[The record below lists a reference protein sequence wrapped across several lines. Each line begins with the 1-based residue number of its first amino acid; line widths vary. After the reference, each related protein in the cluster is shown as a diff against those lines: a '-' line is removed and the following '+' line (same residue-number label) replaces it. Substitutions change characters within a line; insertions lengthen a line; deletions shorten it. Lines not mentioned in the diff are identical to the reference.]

1 MTTID
6 KMTQIFELIKE
17 IKEENEPV
25 GDLLLANF
33 KNAVDTIDAANNKEV
48 LDISAK
54 IETLSRLLGYD
65 LVELVTHILER
76 DYINNQNGDF
86 VIPTEADKETVDFI
100 LGNTKSINNTKESS
114 ISIDDYE
121 KFLAESNLKENL
133 EFLNK
138 EI

>member
-1 MTTID
+1 MTIID

-33 KNAVDTIDAANNKEV
+33 KNAVDTIDAANNKQE

-54 IETLSRLLGYD
+54 IETLTRLLGYD
-65 LVELVTHILER
+65 LEEIVTHILER

-86 VIPTEADKETVDFI
+86 VDSKEADKTTIDFI
-100 LGNTKSINNTKESS
+100 LGNTKSINNTEES
-114 ISIDDYE
+114 SIDDYE
-121 KFLAESNLKENL
+121 KFLADSNLKESM
-133 EFLNK
+133 EFLKK